1 MIVETIFST
10 VDENGRP
17 NFAPMGLVWGEK
29 FATVLPF
36 RETQTC
42 RNLLSTRYGVANLS
56 DDILA
61 YVQSALYD
69 SNLPHF
75 PAKAGPG
82 VVFSNT
88 CSWRE
93 MEVVSQSGT
102 AERAEF
108 GCRIVYEGRQRDF
121 LGFRR
126 ASNAVIEA
134 AILATRRKVLAPN
147 MLEERLKQYREIVE
161 KTGDAMDKEAL
172 QMVYDFIQKGA
183 Q

>member
-10 VDENGRP
+10 VDENGKP

-29 FATVLPF
+29 FATVHPF

-56 DDILA
+56 DDVLA

-69 SNLPHF
+69 SNLPYF

-82 VVFSNT
+82 VVFRHA

-93 MEVVSQSGT
+93 MEVVSQSETG
-102 AERAEF
+102 ERAEF

-134 AILATRRKVLAPN
+134 AIMATRQKFYAPN
-147 MLEERLKQYREIVE
+147 MLEENLMHYREIVE
-161 KTGDAMDKEAL
+161 KTGDAMDTDAF
-172 QMVYDFIQKGA
+172 QMVCDFIRKGA